1 MKAIRVYEFGNP
13 DVMKLEDTEDPKPGS
28 GQVVVK
34 IYAVGVNPV
43 DTYIR
48 SGVYARRPDLPYTPG
63 MDAAGTV
70 ESAGDNVDRVKPGDR
85 VYIAGSVSG
94 SYAGKALCLESQVH
108 PLPKQ
113 VSFSQGAALGVPYS
127 AAYRALFQRAKA
139 LPGEVLLVHGAS
151 GGVGTAAVQFGRSVG
166 MQVIGTA
173 GTEKG
178 RKLAAGLGAHQVFDH
193 HSQDHLKEI
202 FESTGRRGVDVV
214 IELLANANLSNDLK
228 ILAKGGRVVVVG
240 SRGTVEIDPRDAMGR
255 DASILGMVLFNATD
269 GEISSI
275 HAAIGAGI
283 DNGTLRPFVG
293 KEMPL
298 SDASRAHREVVE
310 KSAYGKIVLIP

>member
-70 ESAGDNVDRVKPGDR
+70 ESAGDHVDRVKPGDR

-151 GGVGTAAVQFGRSVG
+151 GGVGTAAVQFGRAAG

-173 GTEKG
+173 GTKEG
-178 RKLAAGLGAHQVFDH
+178 RKLAVGLGAHQVFDH

>member
-108 PLPKQ
+108 PLPRQ

-151 GGVGTAAVQFGRSVG
+151 GGVGTAAVQFGRAAG